1 MNQRLKREFDRLNH
15 LHWDGQLLE
24 IEIIG
29 SRALDGLLGEYHCP
43 DYPDMDHPDEYRI
56 FIDITQPRAIQVS
69 TLLHEMCHHSVFLA
83 NKDAYY
89 ANRLQWH
96 GRKWK
101 KEMKRVGFKG
111 KITQYT

>member
-1 MNQRLKREFDRLNH
+1 MNQRLKKEFDKPNEK
-15 LHWDGQLLE
+15 HWDGKLME
-24 IEIIG
+24 CEIIG
-29 SRALDGLLGEYHCP
+29 SRALGDLLGEYHCP
-43 DYPDMDHPDEYRI
+43 EYPDIDHPDEYKI
-56 FIDITQPRAIQVS
+56 FIDITQPRSVQVS

-101 KEMKRVGFKG
+101 AEMKRVGFKG